1 MASSNRLDIFSS
13 EHPYYILLLG
23 QTGSGKTTLINL
35 IINFLVNNGEIKS
48 LEKVKEYVPHS
59 ECLKSD
65 TKECTQYDIS
75 KWVPHLNY
83 TIIDTPGFK
92 DSQGTDVDQRNKL
105 KITNML
111 KILPHINCIFVVV
124 AGSLTR
130 LDSNFI
136 GALRD
141 IKDFLPKKACR
152 SAVVIFT
159 HHKLSDVKPTLKK
172 EVQAIIPSKH
182 GPFAFNNKYGPLIE
196 MRLTNDKEG
205 GGTPRSDDQHVQ
217 EKLEKKLEKE
227 CEKEREKD
235 LEEVAYS
242 FKILTEIFST
252 IKDFDKIMANEL
264 TTLERLRDEF
274 EMNFLRYR
282 YLKHIG
288 KVIPPPIVR
297 TDHNNT
303 VCTAEGCFSTCH
315 TPCLYTGIFKQNV
328 RNCMVFRNGNCSEC
342 NHPPSLHFIVKFKY
356 KKSVDGVEDVWDLKD
371 VQYFD
376 EASAS
381 TEKKLP
387 GHRKLSIDEQC
398 SSLQRK
404 ILLITAKLQTITM
417 RYSPRSIKS
426 LKEKNGSHSTEDEFY
441 KHSFFLE
448 FESILKKEETEVSV
462 KIEWACIILDIDKE
476 NVNPAT
482 LEETKEQARKDNQ
495 ENTHFVES
503 IELAHTILQKHYPF
517 KAEQNIPTTVGE
529 MSPETESTI

>member
-1 MASSNRLDIFSS
+1 MASSNRLDFVSS

-105 KITNML
+105 KIANML

-136 GALRD
+136 DALRD
-141 IKDFLPKKACR
+141 INDFLPKKACR
-152 SAVVIFT
+152 STVVIFT
-159 HHKLSDVKPTLKK
+159 HHKLNDVKLSLKD
-172 EVQAIIPSKH
+172 EVQAIFHTKY

-196 MRLTNDKEG
+196 MRHTNCKEG
-205 GGTPRSDDQHVQ
+205 GGTPRLDDQHVQ
-217 EKLEKKLEKE
+217 IELEKKLENE
-227 CEKEREKD
+227 LEKEREKD
-235 LEEVAYS
+235 LEELAYS
-242 FKILTEIFST
+242 FKILTEIFSA
-252 IKDFDKIMANEL
+252 IKDCDKIMANEL
-264 TTLERLRDEF
+264 TELERLTEEF
-274 EMNFLRYR
+274 EMNFLKYR
-282 YLKHIG
+282 YLKQID
-288 KVIPPPIVR
+288 KVISSHKVY
-297 TDHNNT
+297 TDHHNT

-342 NHPPSLHFIVKFKY
+342 NHPPSLHLITKYMY
-356 KKSVDGVEDVWDLKD
+356 KKREDGVEEVWDLIG

-376 EASAS
+376 ETSAN
-381 TEKKLP
+381 TEEKLP
-387 GHRKLSIDEQC
+387 EHRQLSTDQQC
-398 SSLQRK
+398 SLLQSK

-417 RYSPRSIKS
+417 RYSPRSLKS
-426 LKEKNGSHSTEDEFY
+426 LKEKIGSHTTEDEFY

-448 FESILKKEETEVSV
+448 FESILKKEETDVSV
-462 KIEWACIILDIDKE
+462 KIEWACIILDINEE

-482 LEETKEQARKDNQ
+482 LEETKKQAIKDNQ
-495 ENTHFVES
+495 GNTHFVES

-517 KAEQNIPTTVGE
+517 KAEPYIPITPGE
-529 MSPETESTI
+529 LSPETESTF